1 MRRPMQRRQ
10 RGMGAVAV
18 VLVLVV
24 LAAIAAAV
32 VRMGNQSQNQIS
44 QALQGAR
51 ASAAARTG
59 IEWGLYKAF
68 RGSWTTCSNASQTLD
83 LSADGGDMRVT
94 VRCDSQRYN
103 EGESAPG
110 TAATLRVYT
119 IDAVACSSRS
129 MTTACPDAGAVTTQ
143 GYAERRRVIQAVQPG
158 G

>member
-1 MRRPMQRRQ
+1 MHRRA

-18 VLVLVV
+18 ILVLVV

-32 VRMGNQSQNQIS
+32 VRMGNLGQNQTT

-83 LSADGGDMRVT
+83 LSSDGGGMRVT
-94 VRCDSQRYN
+94 VRCDSQRFN
-103 EGESAPG
+103 EGETVPG

-119 IDAVACSSRS
+119 IDAVACASRT
-129 MTTACPDAGAVTTQ
+129 MLTACPDAGAVATQ

>member
-1 MRRPMQRRQ
+1 MQRRT

-32 VRMGNQSQNQIS
+32 VRMGNQSHSQTI

-68 RGSWTTCSNASQTLD
+68 RGSWTNCSNTSQTLD
-83 LSADGGDMRVT
+83 LSADGGGMRVT
-94 VRCDSQRYN
+94 VRCNSQQFN
-103 EGESAPG
+103 EGETVPG
-110 TAATLRVYT
+110 TAATARVYT
-119 IDAVACSSRS
+119 IDAVACPSR
-129 MTTACPDAGAVTTQ
+129 TALTACPDASTATTQ
-143 GYAERRRVIQAVQPG
+143 SYVERRRVIQAVQPG
-158 G
+158 S